1 MRYTPTAPLA
11 DTIVGV
17 LPGLQITLIK
27 GVGWNLFTP
36 VLIFRSTPLH
46 ALHDVHL
53 NATNSPMTGL
63 PFHEQLPGTGW
74 TWTFGLGPFV
84 ALLRRRYR

>member
-63 PFHEQLPGTGW
+63 
-74 TWTFGLGPFV
+74 
-84 ALLRRRYR
+84 